1 MYGTWSA
8 SCAAHSRSSQAS
20 LTEGPAG
27 ASVMM
32 GTSARRALLTAVP
45 IAPEEL
51 STCSSAGERRSR
63 KLTAPSAA
71 STGSRRA
78 TCLISLTASF
88 TRWTAGCDLQPKAWR
103 LKRALN
109 SHL

>member
-8 SCAAHSRSSQAS
+8 SCAHSRSSQAS

-32 GTSARRALLTAVP
+32 G
-45 IAPEEL
+45 
-51 STCSSAGERRSR
+51 
-63 KLTAPSAA
+63 LTAPSAA

-88 TRWTAGCDLQPKAWR
+88 TRWTAGCELQPKAWR
-103 LKRALN
+103 LKRALS